1 MRTFEYV
8 VVTILIC
15 AAVIYGATK
24 IAAAISGSIVN
35 SAATIEAAGR

>member
-1 MRTFEYV
+1 MRTIEYV
-8 VVTILIC
+8 IVTILIC

-24 IAAAISGSIVN
+24 LSAALAATFNN